1 MAMMC
6 AVVTVQVM
14 RMSTSPPLSSLP
26 FPPLPSSPLPSP
38 PLSSPLIPS
47 SLHPSPP
54 LLSPPLSSP
63 LLSLL
68 TSFPSPYPPSAPS
81 SLELHYAGESHT
93 PEQSHAMSHTC
104 PLCGQVGFSEAQLF
118 EHVTKKYSDSGMHPE
133 CVSSGGG
140 GGGVR
145 CTQSV

>member
-1 MAMMC
+1 MREHQSATCGFLMAMMC

-14 RMSTSPPLSSLP
+14 HMSTSPPLSSLP

-38 PLSSPLIPS
+38 PLCSPLIPS
-47 SLHPSPP
+47 S
-54 LLSPPLSSP
+54 

-68 TSFPSPYPPSAPS
+68 TSFPSPSPPSAPS

-133 CVSSGGG
+133 CVSSGS